1 MMQDDIERFLHHLE
15 VERRYSPATISAY
28 QRSLLQQAKLLEN
41 LGCSTW
47 SQVTSANVRS
57 VLLKLK
63 TSGLSARSMANKL
76 SALRSFFKYL
86 LQQQKVS
93 HNPVVGVSAPKQ
105 SKPLPKNLDVDSLNQ
120 LLSMEGDDLVS
131 SRDLAMM
138 ELFYASGMRLAE
150 LVALNVQ
157 DIDFEQRQIIVT
169 GKGNKQ
175 RWVPFGNKAEQALKH
190 WLKQRRLLVMD
201 EEESALFVSV
211 RQQRISHRTVQKRLQ
226 HWAQQMQLSSTLHPH
241 KLRHSFATHLLESSG
256 DLRVVQ
262 ELLGH
267 ANLAT
272 TQVYTHLDFTHL
284 ATSYDAA
291 HPRAK
296 RKS

>member
-1 MMQDDIERFLHHLE
+1 MQDDIELFLHYLE
-15 VERRYSPATISAY
+15 VERRYSPATISSY
-28 QRSLLQQAKLLEN
+28 QRSLLQQLKHLN
-41 LGCSTW
+41 GLGCQAW
-47 SQVTSANVRS
+47 QQVETAHIRS

-76 SALRSFFKYL
+76 SALRSFFNYL

-93 HNPVVGVSAPKQ
+93 LNPVAGVAAPKQ

-138 ELFYASGMRLAE
+138 ELLYASGIRLAE
-150 LVALNVQ
+150 LVDLNVT
-157 DIDFEQRQIIVT
+157 DINFEQQQIIVT

-175 RWVPFGNKAEQALKH
+175 RWVPFGGKAAIALKH

-201 EEESALFVSV
+201 EEEPALFVSV

-226 HWAQQMQLSSTLHPH
+226 HWAQQMQLTATLHPH

-267 ANLAT
+267 ANLST
-272 TQVYTHLDFTHL
+272 TQVYTHLDFAHL
-284 ATSYDAA
+284 ATTYDAA

>member
-1 MMQDDIERFLHHLE
+1 MMQDDIERFLHYLE
-15 VERRYSPATISAY
+15 VERRYSPATISSY
-28 QRSLLQQAKLLEN
+28 QRSLLQQSKLLEN
-41 LGCSTW
+41 LGCSSW
-47 SQVTSANVRS
+47 PEVTSAKVRS

-76 SALRSFFKYL
+76 SALRSFFNYL

-93 HNPVVGVSAPKQ
+93 LNPVAGVSAPKQ
-105 SKPLPKNLDVDSLNQ
+105 NKPLPKNLDVDSLNQ
-120 LLSMEGDDLVS
+120 LLSMQGDDLVA

-150 LVALNVQ
+150 LVSLNVQ
-157 DIDFEQRQIIVT
+157 DIDFKQRQVIVT

-175 RWVPFGNKAEQALKH
+175 RWVPFGSKAEQALKH

-201 EEESALFVSV
+201 EEEPALFVSV

>member
-1 MMQDDIERFLHHLE
+1 
-15 VERRYSPATISAY
+15 
-28 QRSLLQQAKLLEN
+28 
-41 LGCSTW
+41 
-47 SQVTSANVRS
+47 
-57 VLLKLK
+57 
-63 TSGLSARSMANKL
+63 MANKL

-93 HNPVVGVSAPKQ
+93 FNPVVGVSAPKQ
-105 SKPLPKNLDVDSLNQ
+105 NKPLPKNLDVDSLNQ

-150 LVALNVQ
+150 LVGLNVQ
-157 DIDFEQRQIIVT
+157 DIDFKQRQVIVT

-175 RWVPFGNKAEQALKH
+175 RWVPFGSKAEQALNH

-201 EEESALFVSV
+201 EEEPALFVSV

-226 HWAQQMQLSSTLHPH
+226 HWAQQMQLSGTLHPH

-284 ATSYDAA
+284 ASSYDAA

>member
-1 MMQDDIERFLHHLE
+1 MMQDDIERFLHYLE
-15 VERRYSPATISAY
+15 VERRYSPATINSY
-28 QRSLLQQAKLLEN
+28 QRSLLQQSKLLEN
-41 LGCSTW
+41 LGCSSW
-47 SQVTSANVRS
+47 PQVTSANVRS

-76 SALRSFFKYL
+76 SALRSFFNYL

-93 HNPVVGVSAPKQ
+93 LNPVAGVSAPKQ
-105 SKPLPKNLDVDSLNQ
+105 NKPLPKNLDVDSLNQ
-120 LLSMEGDDLVS
+120 LLSMQGDDLVA

-150 LVALNVQ
+150 LVSLNVQ
-157 DIDFEQRQIIVT
+157 DIDFKQRQVIVT

-175 RWVPFGNKAEQALKH
+175 RWVPFGSKAEQALKH

-201 EEESALFVSV
+201 EEEPALFVSV

>member
-1 MMQDDIERFLHHLE
+1 MMQDDIERFLHYLE
-15 VERRYSPATISAY
+15 VERRYSPATISSY
-28 QRSLLQQAKLLEN
+28 QRSLLQQSKLLEN
-41 LGCSTW
+41 LGCSSW
-47 SQVTSANVRS
+47 PQVTSANVRS

-76 SALRSFFKYL
+76 SALRSFFNYL

-93 HNPVVGVSAPKQ
+93 LNPVAGVSAPKQ
-105 SKPLPKNLDVDSLNQ
+105 NKPLPKNLDVDSLNQ
-120 LLSMEGDDLVS
+120 LLSMQGDDLVA

-150 LVALNVQ
+150 LVSLNVQ
-157 DIDFEQRQIIVT
+157 DIDFKQRQVIVT

-175 RWVPFGNKAEQALKH
+175 RWVPFGSKAEQALKH

-201 EEESALFVSV
+201 EEEPALFVSV

-241 KLRHSFATHLLESSG
+241 KLRHSFATHLLQRG
-256 DLRVVQ
+256 ADIRTVQ
-262 ELLGH
+262 EQLGH
-267 ANLAT
+267 SDVRT
-272 TQVYTHLDFTHL
+272 TQIYTHVIEQG
-284 ATSYDAA
+284 ANGV
-291 HPRAK
+291 
-296 RKS
+296 KSPLSDL

>member
-15 VERRYSPATISAY
+15 VERRYSPATISSY

-41 LGCSTW
+41 LGCETW
-47 SQVTSANVRS
+47 SKVTSANVRS

-93 HNPVVGVSAPKQ
+93 FNPVVGVSAPKQ
-105 SKPLPKNLDVDSLNQ
+105 NKPLPKNLDVDSLNQ

-150 LVALNVQ
+150 LVGLNVQ
-157 DIDFEQRQIIVT
+157 DIDFKQRQVIVT

-175 RWVPFGNKAEQALKH
+175 RWVPFGSKAEQALNH

-201 EEESALFVSV
+201 EEEPALFVSV

-226 HWAQQMQLSSTLHPH
+226 HWAQQMQLSGTLHPH

-284 ATSYDAA
+284 ASSYDAA

>member
-1 MMQDDIERFLHHLE
+1 MMQDDIERFLHYLE
-15 VERRYSPATISAY
+15 VERRYSPATISSY
-28 QRSLLQQAKLLEN
+28 QRSLLQQSKLLEN
-41 LGCSTW
+41 LGCSSW
-47 SQVTSANVRS
+47 PQVTSANVRS

-76 SALRSFFKYL
+76 SALRSFFNYL

-93 HNPVVGVSAPKQ
+93 LNPVAGVSAPKQ
-105 SKPLPKNLDVDSLNQ
+105 NKPLPKNLDVDSLNQ
-120 LLSMEGDDLVS
+120 LLSMQGDDLVA

-150 LVALNVQ
+150 LVSLNVQ
-157 DIDFEQRQIIVT
+157 DIDFKQRQVIVT

-175 RWVPFGNKAEQALKH
+175 RWVPFGSKAEQALKH

-201 EEESALFVSV
+201 EEEPALFVSV

>member
-1 MMQDDIERFLHHLE
+1 MMQDDIERFLHQLE
-15 VERRYSPATISAY
+15 VERRYSPATISSY

-41 LGCSTW
+41 LGCETW
-47 SQVTSANVRS
+47 SQVTSANVRG

-93 HNPVVGVSAPKQ
+93 FNPVVGVSAPKQ

-150 LVALNVQ
+150 LVGLNVQ
-157 DIDFEQRQIIVT
+157 DIDFEQRQVIVT

-175 RWVPFGNKAEQALKH
+175 RWVPFGSKAEQALKH

-201 EEESALFVSV
+201 EEEPALFVSV